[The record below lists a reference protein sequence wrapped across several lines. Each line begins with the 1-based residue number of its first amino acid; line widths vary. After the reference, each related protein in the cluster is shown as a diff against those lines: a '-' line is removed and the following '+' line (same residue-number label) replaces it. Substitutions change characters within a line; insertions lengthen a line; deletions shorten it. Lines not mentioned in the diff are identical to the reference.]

1 MISTPDW
8 VFIMVWISV
17 ITGSAV
23 VGYALWAFAKAFME
37 EVVKRDEHL

>member
-17 ITGSAV
+17 ITGVGV
-23 VGYALWAFAKAFME
+23 VLYALWAFVMAFMDE
-37 EVVKRDEHL
+37 EAKRR

>member
-1 MISTPDW
+1 MISTTDW

-17 ITGSAV
+17 ITGAGV
-23 VGYALWAFAKAFME
+23 ILYALWAFAKAFME